1 MQLCHESRD
10 LINHLLHG
18 YVGIRKFPV
27 LEAEVAVLLV
37 FASARVCPEILGLYH
52 RHPAALTERPLWLL
66 WFHCLGI

>member
-1 MQLCHESRD
+1 MHLCHESSD
-10 LINHLLHG
+10 FINHLLHG
-18 YVGIRKFPV
+18 QLWLSKVPV